1 MTLRSRQLE
10 QNKGE
15 GGYSPRVEADISVEN
30 NNLNLPR
37 GPRDSPSIQLA
48 RTVHQLEVRLRVM
61 EHESHLKDAELARMR
76 QMAQTPRSV
85 GGSLTNQQGTPQR
98 DGTSGALSIANVL
111 RNTPVHR
118 TPPCLDQSTPGSG
131 RNTHSGRPQPQHLA
145 IVSPPRVT
153 RVTSAGYLA
162 DDNLL
167 APSRRV
173 VPQPTPMPRI
183 KTRGDMKYNGKTS
196 FDQYFKKFELIA
208 ACNRWTDEEKFGNL
222 LQNLEGDAESEALES
237 DAMTYIGLC
246 RVLGEAFT
254 EESFSI
260 LLTDM
265 SGRKQREGESVDE
278 YSRALKRMGQR
289 IFQGDSTRARDKG
302 ISLSFL
308 PGLRD
313 ETMRQKVA
321 EKGPKNLTDM
331 IEAAKLVEA
340 GEEVVKPVPKPR
352 KSSDKSAAKAV
363 TKDTCKATSAPTSNF
378 TELKEELEKVKA
390 ELERQRQRGGKGRG
404 RGRQAPDERR
414 PVICYWCRQ
423 PGHIARDCAERR
435 REQSQAHQGSTGP
448 GNSNGTTWRGT
459 GSAQPSAAPT
469 SQ

>member
-1 MTLRSRQLE
+1 MEPNT
-10 QNKGE
+10 GE
-15 GGYSPRVEADISVEN
+15 DAYSPRVEADISAET

-37 GPRDSPSIQLA
+37 GPADSPSIQLA

-61 EHESHLKDAELARMR
+61 EHESHLKDVELARLR

-85 GGSLTNQQGTPQR
+85 GGSLTNQQGTPR
-98 DGTSGALSIANVL
+98 RNGTSGTASVAPVL
-111 RNTPVHR
+111 RNTPVPQ
-118 TPPCLDQSTPGSG
+118 TPPCLDLSTPGSG
-131 RNTHSGRPQPQHLA
+131 RNTQSGRPQPRHLTV
-145 IVSPPRVT
+145 VSPPRVT

-237 DAMTYIGLC
+237 DAMTYLELC
-246 RVLGEAFT
+246 RVLGEAFK
-254 EESFSI
+254 EDSYSL

-340 GEEVVKPVPKPR
+340 GEEVVKPIPKPR
-352 KSSDKSAAKAV
+352 RSSDKSAAKAV
-363 TKDTCKATSAPTSNF
+363 TQDTCQAAPALTSEF
-378 TELKEELEKVKA
+378 TELKA
-390 ELERQRQRGGKGRG
+390 ELERVKTELDKQKQRGGKGRG
-404 RGRQAPDERR
+404 RGRQAPDERK
-414 PVICYWCRQ
+414 PIICYWCRQ

-435 REQSQAHQGSTGP
+435 REQSQAHQGPQGQ
-448 GNSNGTTWRGT
+448 GNLSGTAWRGT
-459 GSAQPSAAPT
+459 GPAQPSAAPT
-469 SQ
+469 PQ